1 MAANSPRATLS
12 IHGGMNVGRAPHAPM
27 RQTVVRVTGAAS
39 HFAAWVGQDAE
50 TQALLRIA
58 LDLKHG
64 VQPPQVPVAAA
75 PVVAAPVAAAPA
87 AAAANVERPATP
99 TGQGTGLLVAPAL
112 KRRRR

>member
-1 MAANSPRATLS
+1 
-12 IHGGMNVGRAPHAPM
+12 M

-75 PVVAAPVAAAPA
+75 PVVAAPVVAAPVAAAPA